1 MRLSLG
7 IVGIAIVGAVAIWFA
22 GEKAT
27 SAEQPVA
34 NVSLVLDWKPEPEF
48 GGFYAAQAGN
58 TFDKHGLNV
67 KITTAGEGAN
77 TWQLVASGQADF
89 ATTAADQVMIARSQG
104 ADVIALY
111 AVYETCP
118 QGIMVHKARGFT
130 KLADVFTNTGTLEAE
145 DNPWLH
151 YCLKKFAPT
160 QVKTINYT
168 GGVALFL
175 EKPDVSQ
182 QCFITS
188 EPLSAM
194 AQDPKSDPQTFLIAD
209 SGYNPYTTV
218 LITSHK
224 MMIDK
229 PSVVSAMIAACR
241 EGWKSYLADPSP
253 ANAVMGKLNPDMDAA
268 TFAKAAE
275 VQKPL
280 IETDEAKANGLGTM
294 TIDRWKALGQ
304 QLVDLG
310 VISKSPPPEECFGSA
325 PITR

>member
-1 MRLSLG
+1 
-7 IVGIAIVGAVAIWFA
+7 
-22 GEKAT
+22 
-27 SAEQPVA
+27 
-34 NVSLVLDWKPEPEF
+34 
-48 GGFYAAQAGN
+48 
-58 TFDKHGLNV
+58 
-67 KITTAGEGAN
+67 
-77 TWQLVASGQADF
+77 
-89 ATTAADQVMIARSQG
+89 
-104 ADVIALY
+104 
-111 AVYETCP
+111 
-118 QGIMVHKARGFT
+118 MVHKARGFA

-188 EPLSAM
+188 EPLSAT

-218 LITSHK
+218 LITSGK
-224 MMIDK
+224 TLRDK

-241 EGWKSYLADPSP
+241 EGWQAYLADPSA
-253 ANAVMGKLNPDMDAA
+253 ANAAMGKLNPDMDAA

-280 IETDEAKANGLGTM
+280 IETDDTKANGLGTM
-294 TIDRWKALGQ
+294 TIDRWTTLGK
-304 QLVDLG
+304 QLVELG
-310 VISKSPPPEECFGSA
+310 VITKSPPPEECFGGPS
-325 PITR
+325 ITK